1 MLKRLASILGAVVSL
16 FLALSVAGCA
26 ASDPTPSDSP
36 YPSINPALIPSAAPA
51 DAAKVAKKNFDDKF
65 GIYAFKAG
73 TGSAWCSIDTK
84 NKFVICEQNEADAMY
99 APIPAPSDCY
109 GSFGYQLELDNVK
122 PAKSDIAH
130 FNCSGSY
137 YTDPSN
143 LATLADHQKLEVAGF
158 TCWVKKITARCDNS
172 SGNYIALGPDAWALG
187 N

>member
-1 MLKRLASILGAVVSL
+1 MLTRLASLMGAVVSL
-16 FLALSVAGCA
+16 FLGLSLAGCA
-26 ASDPTPSDSP
+26 PAEVTPSSTP
-36 YPSINPALIPSAAPA
+36 YPTIDAKLIPSAAPD
-51 DAAKVAKKNFDDKF
+51 DAIAVSTTDFDAKF

-99 APIPAPSDCY
+99 TPIPTPNDCY
-109 GSFGYQLELDNVK
+109 GSFGYQLELDAAK
-122 PAKSDIAH
+122 PATGDIAH

-137 YTDPSN
+137 YTDPTN
-143 LATLADHQKLEVAGF
+143 LATLSDHQKIVAAGF
-158 TCWVKKITARCDNS
+158 TCWVQKITARCDNE